1 MRRVAVVGVGSTEI
15 RSTTPDVSFKEMMF
29 EAATKAYE
37 DAGVDPR
44 RDVDSF
50 IAASED
56 YWEGYSIFDE
66 FIPDQIGGV
75 LKSVC
80 TVTDGL
86 FALLTGY
93 MQICSGLFDIV
104 AVEAHSKASDIL
116 TFEGIVAFALDPI
129 YHRPL
134 GGHPF
139 YISGLE
145 MTRYLAETDTSLE
158 ECAMVVSKNKRNAL
172 DNPYAAFGADI
183 SVEDVLDS
191 KIMFY
196 PLKDLEISPL
206 ADASIVMVLASEEV
220 AKQLTD
226 LPIWI
231 RGVGWCS
238 DTIQLE
244 SREWG
249 RAVYAEKSARMAY
262 RMAKITEPQEEID
275 FAEIDDKFSYKE
287 LQHMEALGLCE
298 RGAAGMLV
306 REGVTKRDGS
316 LPINPSGGS
325 LGCGNLLEADGLKKA
340 MEVVLQLRGDAGKR
354 QIMDVETGIA
364 QIWRGI
370 PTASGAVAVFD
381 NEIRREDYD

>member
-1 MRRVAVVGVGSTEI
+1 MRRVAVVGAGSTEI

-37 DAGVDPR
+37 DAGIDPR

-50 IAASED
+50 VAASED

-66 FIPDQIGGV
+66 FIPDQIGGL
-75 LKSVC
+75 LKPVC

-86 FALLTGY
+86 FALITAY
-93 MQICSGLFDIV
+93 MQIRTGLVDIAV
-104 AVEAHSKASDIL
+104 VEAHSKASDIL

-139 YISGLE
+139 YIAGLE

-172 DNPYAAFGADI
+172 DNPYAAFGASI
-183 SVEDVLDS
+183 SSDDVLDS
-191 KIMFY
+191 KPMFY
-196 PLKDLEISPL
+196 PLKSLEISPL
-206 ADASIVMVLASEEV
+206 ADASVVMVLASEDV
-220 AKQLTD
+220 AKRLTD

-231 RGVGWCS
+231 KGVGWCS

-249 RAVYAEKSARMAY
+249 RAIYAEKAARMAY
-262 RMAKITEPQEEID
+262 KMAKIVEPPEEID
-275 FAEIDDKFSYKE
+275 IAEIDDKFSYKE
-287 LQHMEALGLCE
+287 LQHLEALGLCE
-298 RGAAGMLV
+298 RGAAGILI
-306 REGVTKRDGS
+306 REGVTHRDGS
-316 LPINPSGGS
+316 LPVNPSGGS
-325 LGCGNLLEADGLKKA
+325 LGCGNLLEGDGLKKA
-340 MEVVLQLRGDAGKR
+340 MEVVLQLRGEAGKN
-354 QIMDVETGIA
+354 QILDVEKGLA

-370 PTASGAVAVFD
+370 PTATGAVVIFD
-381 NEIRREDYD
+381 NEIRRENYD